1 MKRKSKPQ
9 AGLTTE
15 EFRNHIAQVKRAQN
29 GASPSKSDRFL
40 ALQAKARP
48 LQAKLQIIGME
59 QVQVC
64 HEMALEIAQQA
75 FPTAEVTRVSVAAQ
89 INPSDFGKSATEAVQ
104 NLKAAGIPVNR
115 IVIDTSR
122 MMIFLCR

>member
-1 MKRKSKPQ
+1 MKRKPKPQ
-9 AGLTTE
+9 RLTE

-29 GASPSKSDRFL
+29 GASTSKADRFTAL
-40 ALQAKARP
+40 AAKARP
-48 LQAKLQIIGME
+48 LQAQLQQIGME

-64 HEMALEIAQQA
+64 HEMALEIIQQA
-75 FPTAEVTRVSVAAQ
+75 FPTAEVQRVSVAAQ
-89 INPSDFGKSATEAVQ
+89 VNPTDFGKSATEAVQ